1 MEIERASAKMP
12 IADFESLKERFLD
25 LSEKNCQNELNIIVT
40 GKIGVG
46 KSRLVN
52 CMVGKEVAK
61 EGRDS
66 KGCTSD
72 VTPYSV
78 EIDGINVRLWDSPG
92 LQDDTPCDEELY
104 LTMLTAK
111 LEHGFDVMICC
122 IKMDDKRFYVEDKRV
137 METLTRGFGE
147 NLWKRVLIALTFANR
162 VEDPDEEDKLAY
174 FSGEKAFWK
183 KAIDDFLLSEL
194 KVPPQLRSDLP
205 IIPAGNKNFA
215 LPTGEDWLAEL
226 WTKCLFVTVN
236 SAGLASHKIK
246 KNPLKRACSREM
258 ALAGSNEFANADMP
272 TTSDVDTENWV
283 DIAQEGEDVHGRW
296 CCIGCGIFGCQS

>member
-12 IADFESLKERFLD
+12 NADFASLKEKFLE
-25 LSEKNCQNELNIIVT
+25 LSAKNCQNELNILVT

-52 CMVGKEVAK
+52 CMVGNQVAK
-61 EGRDS
+61 EGREQ

-72 VTPYSV
+72 IAPYSV
-78 EIDGINVRLWDSPG
+78 EIDGINIRVWDSPG
-92 LQDDTPCDEELY
+92 LQDDTCDETLY
-104 LTMLTAK
+104 VTKLVEK
-111 LEHGFDVMICC
+111 LEHGFDVIICC
-122 IKMDDKRFYVEDKRV
+122 IKMVDKRLYVEDQRV

-147 NLWKRVLIALTFANR
+147 NLWKKVLIALTFANR
-162 VEDPDEEDKLAY
+162 VEDPDEEDELAY

-194 KVPPQLRSDLP
+194 NVPRQVCNDLP
-205 IIPAGNKNFA
+205 IIPAGNKDIP

-236 SAGLASHKIK
+236 STGPA
-246 KNPLKRACSREM
+246 KNPLKRCCSREM
-258 ALAGSNEFANADMP
+258 SVAGSSEFANADMP
-272 TTSDVDTENWV
+272 TTSDVDTENRG
-283 DIAQEGEDVHGRW
+283 DIARECRCRW
-296 CCIGCGIFGCQS
+296 CCIGCGIFGCS